1 VSKSKVQNTGN
12 VSITKSW
19 FKFQHSTVKSSKQHY
34 VDCVWPISTFQ
45 RWSWTDCISC
55 Q

>member
-1 VSKSKVQNTGN
+1 VSKSKVQSTGN

-19 FKFQHSTVKSSKQHY
+19 FNFQQSKAQTAY
-34 VDCVWPISTFQ
+34 VDCVWLISTFQ
-45 RWSWTDCISC
+45 RWSWTDCVSC